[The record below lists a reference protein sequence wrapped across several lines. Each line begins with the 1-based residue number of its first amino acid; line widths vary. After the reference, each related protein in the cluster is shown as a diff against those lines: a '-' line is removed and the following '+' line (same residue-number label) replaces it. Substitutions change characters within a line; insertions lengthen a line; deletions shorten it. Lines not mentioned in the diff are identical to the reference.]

1 MAALQAHVALFDKKG
16 MLHSFGPGDV
26 PPPWAA
32 KKITNPK
39 AWGGDSPAVD
49 QPDDSEKDAEIE
61 QLKAEIAR
69 LQGAADS
76 PAPDDGAGDE
86 DESDENTGDEDAGAG
101 DDQGNGSVEPPPP
114 LAGPGSGRD
123 LWAAYAAQFPD
134 KVEVVEDDK
143 RDDIVAKLRNASIPV
158 E

>member
-1 MAALQAHVALFDKKG
+1 MAALKAHVALFDKKG
-16 MLHSFGPGDV
+16 VLHTFEPGDEV
-26 PPPWAA
+26 PAWAA

-39 AWGGDSPAVD
+39 AWGGDPPAVE
-49 QPDDSEKDAEIE
+49 QPDEGDKAAEIAA
-61 QLKAEIAR
+61 LKAEVAR
-69 LQGAADS
+69 LQATATPGGVEADR
-76 PAPDDGAGDE
+76 GQGTNAG
-86 DESDENTGDEDAGAG
+86 
-101 DDQGNGSVEPPPP
+101 QGSGSTEPPPP

>member
-1 MAALQAHVALFDKKG
+1 MAALQAYVAIFDKKG
-16 MLHSFGPGDV
+16 ELHSFGPGDV

-49 QPDDSEKDAEIE
+49 EPDESEKDAEIAE
-61 QLKAEIAR
+61 LKAELAR
-69 LQGAADS
+69 LRAESGS
-76 PAPDDGAGDE
+76 P
-86 DESDENTGDEDAGAG
+86 DAGSG
-101 DDQGNGSVEPPPP
+101 QGGTDDQGTGPDQVAAGQQGGSVEPPPP

-134 KVEVVEDDK
+134 KVEVAEDDK
-143 RDDIVAKLRNASIPV
+143 RDDIVTKLRNASIPV